1 MRTKHE
7 SIADWYEI
15 GRSLARMD
23 KAAGR
28 TAPRAPD
35 DFAREVRAT
44 LNADA
49 AAHAYEVGVGYAMEW
64 GGGA

>member
-1 MRTKHE
+1 MKAKRDPIT
-7 SIADWYEI
+7 DWYAV

-44 LNADA
+44 LNDDA
-49 AAHAYEVGVGYAMEW
+49 AAHAYEVGVGYVMEW
-64 GGGA
+64 GGAA